1 MAKARKAAREL
12 DHGQVVMMHLEALM
26 PAHQNNEVYRPVS
39 RDDPDLQ
46 ALADSIRQHGLKE
59 PLVITRDGVILSGHR
74 RRVACLLAGLS
85 EVPCRVEPVFSTDPE
100 FVQLLCEYNRQRV
113 KSFDEVLREGI
124 VASNPEESYRQ
135 VMQHRSRRA
144 QIDADTITIEGVKTR
159 CKITKAKEPFL
170 KAIQAI
176 IDDRQDYW
184 PLTDRQI
191 HYALLNDPPLIHAGK
206 PGSVYK
212 NDLKSYR
219 ATIDLLT
226 RARVEGIIDWSL
238 IHDPTR
244 PVTVWKVYREPS
256 AFLRDQL
263 DDFLKGYYRDFQQS
277 QSNHIEIVGEKN
289 TIDNIIR
296 PVALNFCLPYTLGR
310 GYSSTPPRKAMAER
324 YYQSGK
330 EKLVLL
336 FLSDFDSEGQDIPH
350 SFARSMRDDFDVF
363 DIEAI
368 KVALTEEQVLEMG
381 LPPQMKAKPTSSRY
395 EKFTDQYGENT
406 FELEAVEPA
415 ALQQILRD
423 AIDSVLD
430 LDAFNAEID
439 AEKRDVGRL
448 DGLRKQLKTLL
459 DGAKLDHGQVSDG
472 GS

>member
-1 MAKARKAAREL
+1 
-12 DHGQVVMMHLEALM
+12 MMHLDALM
-26 PAHQNNEVYRPVS
+26 PAYQNNEVYRPVS
-39 RDDPDLQ
+39 RDDPDIQ

-85 EVPCRVEPVFSTDPE
+85 EVPCRVEPVFSNSPE
-100 FVQLLCEYNRQRV
+100 FVPLLCEYNRQRI

-124 VASNPEESYRQ
+124 VASDPEESYRR
-135 VMQHRSRRA
+135 VLEHRRRRA
-144 QIDADTITIEGVKTR
+144 QVDADTITIEGTKTR
-159 CKITKAKEPFL
+159 CKISKAKEPFL

-191 HYALLNDPPLIHAGK
+191 HYALLNDPPLIHAAK
-206 PGSVYK
+206 PESVYK
-212 NDLKSYR
+212 NDQKSYR

-226 RARVEGIIDWSL
+226 RARVEGIIDWES

-244 PVTVWKVYREPS
+244 PVTVWEVYREPS

-263 DDFLKGYYRDFQQS
+263 DNFLKGYYRDLQLS
-277 QSNHIEIVGEKN
+277 QANHIEIVGEKN
-289 TIDNIIR
+289 TVDNIIR
-296 PVALNFCLPYTLGR
+296 PVAVDYCIPYTLGR
-310 GYSSTPPRKAMAER
+310 GYSSTPPRKAMAKR
-324 YYQSGK
+324 YYKSGK

-336 FLSDFDSEGQDIPH
+336 FLSDHDPEGADIPH

-368 KVALTEEQVLEMG
+368 KVALNEEQVQEMG
-381 LPPQMKAKPTSSRY
+381 LPPQMKAKETSSRY
-395 EKFTDQYGENT
+395 EKFSERYGEDT

-415 ALQQILRD
+415 DLQDILRE
-423 AIDSVLD
+423 AIDGVLD
-430 LDAFNAEID
+430 LDAFNAEIE

-448 DGLRKQLKTLL
+448 DGLRNQLKTLL
-459 DGAKLDHGQVSDG
+459 DGVKLDHGQVPDG